1 MTKLLG
7 LIMSFFKKL
16 FGNNESDN
24 ETTTVEVDNNET
36 NVDVTD
42 VEIVDNEESNIED
55 EIEEPIITRNTKY
68 HILIDNGH
76 GNNTPGKRSPYS
88 ACGAL
93 PQLDYY
99 EYKWAREMAV
109 MIVDELVKLGYDA
122 ERIVTEETDITLGER
137 VRRVNKVCD
146 KYGKNNV
153 ILISI
158 HSNAAGSGANW
169 TTARGWSA
177 YTTRGNTK
185 SDMLCEYLYEEA
197 AKNFKGMTIRTDKTD
212 GDSDI
217 EADFYVIK
225 NTKCP
230 AVLSENFFHDNAED
244 VRFLLSQEGKEK
256 IMRTH
261 VDGIINYI
269 KNN

>member
-1 MTKLLG
+1 MAKLLG
-7 LIMSFFKKL
+7 LIMNFFKSL
-16 FGNNESDN
+16 FGNMKTDDEINTDDVN
-24 ETTTVEVDNNET
+24 NNKTGVEI
-36 NVDVTD
+36 TD
-42 VEIVDNEESNIED
+42 AEIVDNEEKDIET
-55 EIEEPIITRNTKY
+55 ETEEPIITRNTKY
-68 HILIDNGH
+68 HILVDNGH

-88 ACGAL
+88 ACGVF

-99 EYKWAREMAV
+99 EYKWAREMAA
-109 MIVDELVKLGYDA
+109 MIVDELVKLGYNA

-185 SDMLCEYLYEEA
+185 SDMLCEYIYEEA
-197 AKNFKGMTIRTDKTD
+197 AKNFKGMKIRTDKTD
-212 GDSDI
+212 GDSDM
-217 EADFYVIK
+217 ESDFYIIK

-244 VRFLLSQEGKEK
+244 VKFLLSQEGKEK

-269 KNN
+269 ENN